1 MYLNMY
7 FEYVS
12 DYLLHQITKKT
23 ELRKT
28 VEHLN
33 KIYDRN
39 TNKYPNYGIIIYF
52 ITKIVFTV
60 IVQIFVD
67 CHYKSL

>member
-28 VEHLN
+28 VEHFKQNLWQ
-33 KIYDRN
+33 
-39 TNKYPNYGIIIYF
+39 KYKQVSKLWNNYLL
-52 ITKIVFTV
+52 
-60 IVQIFVD
+60 
-67 CHYKSL
+67 HY